1 MRLISRGGKFAW
13 HEQEEG
19 ERQRYYEGGVFS
31 EEEGKNKCLPS
42 ILIALPSL
50 SPSPAHLDQHKNVGG
65 GGGGDEIIITP
76 PPLSGRDVKKYVKGG
91 GGG

>member
-1 MRLISRGGKFAW
+1 MHGMSRRRGRDRDIMR
-13 HEQEEG
+13 
-19 ERQRYYEGGVFS
+19 GGVFS